1 MTTAK
6 KKVIPSPV
14 DVVGR
19 KVSWSPAKNSDRLYG
34 EVIKVYYKM
43 GADER
48 YPVGSKGYKNGM
60 RKLFQKISV
69 ILADGRVLNMS
80 SEQEDLKAIGM
91 IAESK
96 NED

>member
-1 MTTAK
+1 MATAK

>member
-1 MTTAK
+1 MATAK

-91 IAESK
+91 IG
-96 NED
+96 